1 MADVEFTTFEATEK
15 PNPYVEAVENLA
27 KAEDANAAAA
37 ITVDVNDVQRE
48 QGLFQKAA
56 NKIGKTARLR
66 HKDESNVKIE
76 GKGDDAV
83 KTGTVRLVF
92 TLTEKHK
99 VRRGKKD

>member
-1 MADVEFTTFEATEK
+1 MADIEFTTFEATEK

-27 KAEDANAAAA
+27 KADDVNAAAA
-37 ITVDVNDVQRE
+37 ITVDVNDAQRE

-66 HKDESNVKIE
+66 MKDESNVTVKGE
-76 GKGDDAV
+76 GEDAV
-83 KTGTVRLVF
+83 KSGTVRLVF